1 MDVLE
6 KFLSGESKTQPGK
19 APATDYSS
27 MITDDLLDRL
37 KKTESGNDRF
47 AVNKETK
54 AMGPYQFL
62 PDTVQM
68 LHKKGIEF
76 NPFSEK
82 ESREAAKS
90 YLSQLLNQNK
100 GDLKKSLAQY
110 GGFVTKDPTAY
121 VSKIL
126 EGSPPKKE
134 QQIPVSSGDPLERFL
149 SGQKLAVPAD
159 EQVAEPKKEGI
170 KPRQTIE
177 ELQASFKQPKET
189 FGEFVGKK
197 VLGAGEAGLSA
208 LTGAVAVPAGAVA
221 GIYETLTGGK
231 YGTKEGIQQGQKR
244 ASEVQQALTY
254 QPRLQTGQDILQTVG
269 QAAEATKIP
278 PVLVP
283 EVAGFAPL
291 APAAKAQIQDQFA
304 RLKATPTLGVQ
315 APVTPPSPVSN
326 VNIPPTRRAE
336 LQAQMTA
343 KPATMAPADVAAM
356 QAQFEAKRNAP
367 VAQQAAPM
375 QPTPGT
381 PSAPGMTS
389 MGAAATTNDVILQE
403 AINRASPQLAS
414 ELKKIDPASLNQVAL
429 DNYLKADQF
438 GIRLTKGQATG
449 DPYLISMEQNERGL
463 KKQLVDEF
471 NQQNRMLTQKA
482 EEIKQK
488 AGEGTHEVNYVGN
501 AERTMDAFKEIN
513 ANSNKAISDAYK
525 KLNDLGAGKIEV
537 DSKTFGDNAMK
548 ALTANEDIDFLP
560 STIKSKI
567 EAYQGGKPMNF
578 AQYENLR
585 TQISRETRKAQR
597 ADDGNAV
604 HALTIARSE
613 LEKLPLLNE
622 TAEAKVVADKA
633 RSLAAQE
640 FGLLD
645 KRRPTYNQVYADIVN
660 GAADTKDFIP
670 KVVLRSKNADFAKA
684 MDMLETKPDSL
695 NQLRA
700 GTLDYMIREAT
711 DASGNFK
718 TAKFNDMVDSLDV
731 NGKLTRLFGE
741 NSQQIK
747 DLAHVGQLI
756 NARPAGQYVNTSNTQ
771 TAAAQLAK
779 QYGLKL
785 AQDIPVVRHLV
796 EPAMQMRAER
806 KLRQEVEETMRPG
819 AGAGTKLKDM
829 IKE

>member
-1 MDVLE
+1 MADLIDLDAISSAVNQAV
-6 KFLSGESKTQPGK
+6 GGK
-19 APATDYSS
+19 ASKGKAS
-27 MITDDLLDRL
+27 IDDLSSDFSARVAQMQAAYKQQFGTDLPITSGRRT
-37 KKTESGNDRF
+37 TEQQRQLYENRGSNPYPVAAPGTSQHETGNAIDIPKS
-47 AVNKETK
+47 V
-54 AMGPYQFL
+54 
-62 PDTVQM
+62 PDS
-68 LHKKGIEF
+68 F
-76 NPFSEK
+76 
-82 ESREAAKS
+82 
-90 YLSQLLNQNK
+90 
-100 GDLKKSLAQY
+100 LAQF
-110 GGFVTKDPTAY
+110 GLHRPNKKDPVHVEMMAQKTAPN
-121 VSKIL
+121 
-126 EGSPPKKE
+126 EPGSLLDTGDIDSLVKDVYANPPK
-134 QQIPVSSGDPLERFL
+134 
-149 SGQKLAVPAD
+149 
-159 EQVAEPKKEGI
+159 
-170 KPRQTIE
+170 
-177 ELQASFKQPKET
+177 
-189 FGEFVGKK
+189 
-197 VLGAGEAGLSA
+197 
-208 LTGAVAVPAGAVA
+208 
-221 GIYETLTGGK
+221 
-231 YGTKEGIQQGQKR
+231 
-244 ASEVQQALTY
+244 
-254 QPRLQTGQDILQTVG
+254 QTGKIG
-269 QAAEATKIP
+269 QAAQGAAVDTLNTLFKAKRDLGAATASLADVTIGNVIPSIAGPLTYAGARALGGAKQLYGKMTGTPQEGVTPEQAAQLEKQVVGATESPFGKLLGVTQEPAYKGEASRQIMDFIGENFAKGADWIAEKFGL
-278 PVLVP
+278 PVSDVQNMMGTV
-283 EVAGFAPL
+283 VAGVT
-291 APAAKAQIQDQFA
+291 PAAVKTTGKA
-304 RLKATPTLGVQ
+304 VQ
-315 APVTPPSPVSN
+315 A
-326 VNIPPTRRAE
+326 
-336 LQAQMTA
+336 
-343 KPATMAPADVAAM
+343 
-356 QAQFEAKRNAP
+356 
-367 VAQQAAPM
+367 AQQAMPEVVRPTMADMKAQFQQKTAPN
-375 QPTPGT
+375 QV
-381 PSAPGMTS
+381 APGGNLGS
-389 MGAAATTNDVILQE
+389 AAATNETMLQE
-403 AINRASPQLAS
+403 AIGRASPQLAG
-414 ELKKIDPASLNQVAL
+414 ELKKIDPASVNPAAL

-471 NQQNRMLTQKA
+471 NQQNRILTEKA
-482 EEIKQK
+482 DEIKQK

-513 ANSNKAISDAYK
+513 AESDKAIKSAYK
-525 KLNDLGAGKIEV
+525 ELEDLGAGKIEV

-670 KVVLRSKNADFAKA
+670 KVVLRSKNADFGKA

-747 DLAHVGQLI
+747 DLAHVGKLI
-756 NARPAGQYVNTSNTQ
+756 NARPTGQYVNTSNTT
-771 TAAAQLAK
+771 TAATQMAK

-785 AQDIPVVRHLV
+785 AQDVPVVRHLV
-796 EPAMQMRAER
+796 EPVVQMRAER
-806 KLRQEVEETMRPG
+806 KLKREVEETMRPG

-829 IKE
+829 TKEK